1 MRYKVRGPADVVVSS
16 LLSPPPRGL
25 SCRGQSTARIQRGLA
40 LPGDI
45 TWPKYRLKASI
56 LLLCLPSRLKRGAR
70 PSVMPSSS
78 LLSHSRPR
86 LLASR
91 ISLLAPFG
99 LLLTAVSRLLVSSSL
114 SFCFP
119 VFLFSHALELRS
131 RTPDRFSVA
140 SPPQNKRNK
149 TWETPSPRSP
159 QDWLKSAAAA
169 AAAAS
174 RSIPL
179 VATHWTNHGKAA
191 CSKAQPSPVLS
202 DSHCQLLPVEWCCC
216 QYTGQYRLASE
227 PHMSSPLGSLRRLV
241 QEATGGFS
249 SPSDSS
255 RSESCPAAQ
264 QDVAALVTEMGDYLA
279 RTAMIWSCLIQ
290 SLIQGPHI
298 DLVTLQ
304 ILQKSKADTRVA
316 DLSASVSMDVTLS
329 RLRKMRDLA
338 EQYSRD
344 VQAVWRIGCYRKPS
358 PSCTRASPASHDG
371 PPSVAPSVTSPVSS
385 SEPQTVPEEPDGLS
399 HAPKRR
405 KQLPDAAAP
414 RERQASAPHPPLPPL
429 PLLPPASSLLLPP
442 ILSDGADCAGAA
454 PTNNASPRQ
463 PPTPA
468 KPPSKAAVRRET
480 AAKPLLISS
489 PMMTIPPPAAA
500 AAGVSASVA
509 TSESAAT
516 PPAAE
521 SPISVTTPAS
531 DATPAAATPVEQDDS
546 DDYSDENQFAGINM
560 KALKQRG
567 KGKYYCPRGHHC
579 DKGGVDKQGNLVL
592 FDRNSSFAQH
602 CNKHR
607 KPWRCDVPGCPNPPK
622 KRRFARRDGLERHK
636 ATVKHYFMT
645 YEYDVPTPAPAP
657 ALSSIPMEGIPKR
670 SRKRVGEAGQDAV
683 PTPAAVPESA
693 PCLVPT
699 PSHWV
704 DRAITNL
711 VVGFLC

>member
-227 PHMSSPLGSLRRLV
+227 IWGSGKRIGFTSASWPDRGGPRDARETRTERNPVPAARPAAPIPRVPTTHVFASGLATPPVTEALERLVLTHLEQASVRV

-645 YEYDVPTPAPAP
+645 QV
-657 ALSSIPMEGIPKR
+657 
-670 SRKRVGEAGQDAV
+670 
-683 PTPAAVPESA
+683 
-693 PCLVPT
+693 
-699 PSHWV
+699 
-704 DRAITNL
+704 
-711 VVGFLC
+711 

>member
-227 PHMSSPLGSLRRLV
+227 NKLLLESRKPLAGFPLPQTRRGQSHVRQHSKMSRR
-241 QEATGGFS
+241 
-249 SPSDSS
+249 
-255 RSESCPAAQ
+255 
-264 QDVAALVTEMGDYLA
+264 
-279 RTAMIWSCLIQ
+279 
-290 SLIQGPHI
+290 PHI